1 MVMLIAVAVEGMIV
15 AYKIFF
21 TSEPAHSQ
29 RNPDQY
35 RVAPVD
41 SDSMGAAIDAAC
53 RLIRD
58 GVIVWKIRGQNG
70 FAMERADIEAE
81 CRRRQAAHVKR

>member
-1 MVMLIAVAVEGMIV
+1 MVMLIVVAVEGIIV

-21 TSEPAHSQ
+21 SSEPTRSQ
-29 RNPDQY
+29 RSPDQY

-53 RLIRD
+53 RLICD
-58 GVIVWKIRGQNG
+58 GVIVWKISGQNG
-70 FAMERADIEAE
+70 FTMERPDIEAE
-81 CRRRQAAHVKR
+81 CQRRHAARAKR